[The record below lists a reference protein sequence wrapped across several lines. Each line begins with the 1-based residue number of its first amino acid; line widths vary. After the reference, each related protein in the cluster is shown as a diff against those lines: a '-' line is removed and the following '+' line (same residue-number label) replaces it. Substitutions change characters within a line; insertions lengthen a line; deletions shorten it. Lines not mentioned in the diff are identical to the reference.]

1 MITGDIMKKEARN
14 NFKKI
19 CHDFIK
25 EIENSNEKYKIII
38 PNLLTAS
45 RLLTPFCILPATLLG
60 NFPLALILATTF
72 ALTDA
77 FDGYLA
83 RKWHTTSEFGR
94 NLDPV
99 SDKFFTLGV
108 IIPFLNNPLM
118 ILTLILEGVIA
129 SINLNSALKNNE
141 PYSTILGKGKT
152 VILSSLIILSY
163 LFKVINIPF
172 SLVGLFITTN
182 SLQVL
187 NIIEYKHI
195 DSKKDK
201 HKNKKEIKEQNN
213 KIEENTLTNTQ
224 KQLLEYRQLKRS
236 FTEEE
241 KTNDKTIGQFKK

>member
-1 MITGDIMKKEARN
+1 MKKDAIN
-14 NFKKI
+14 NFKKVYQ
-19 CHDFIK
+19 DVVEQVK
-25 EIENSNEKYKIII
+25 NSNEKYKIII

-60 NFPLALILATTF
+60 NFPLALVLATIF
-72 ALTDA
+72 ALTDT
-77 FDGYLA
+77 FDGFLA

-108 IIPFLNNPLM
+108 IIPFLNNPFM
-118 ILTLILEGVIA
+118 IFTLILEGVIA

-152 VILSSLIILSY
+152 VLLSSLIILSY

-182 SLQVL
+182 LIQVL

-195 DSKKDK
+195 DTKQDK
-201 HKNKKEIKEQNN
+201 LKNKQEIKEQNN

-224 KQLLEYRQLKRS
+224 KQLLEYRQLKKS